1 MSRLRR
7 PTAEL
12 PPVDLS
18 CRLGPVTLPNPIV
31 TASGT
36 YGHGDEVARL
46 GDPGALGAVTAK
58 SLSIYPWDGNP
69 PPRVWEATSGM
80 LNSVG
85 LQNPGI
91 DAWLEHDLPPLLARG
106 ARVIVSIWG
115 RSVDDYAKAAAALV
129 PAIGRLTAL
138 EINVSCPNLE
148 DRGHMFAAHP
158 DATAAAIGAVLD
170 QLPPGIPLFAKLSPN
185 VTDLVAVAAAAVGA
199 GATGLTLINTLLG
212 LAIDAETR
220 RPRLGAGG
228 GGLSGPAIKPVALR
242 AVADVARALPDTPI
256 IGTGGV
262 RTGLDAV
269 EMLLAGASAVGVGT
283 ATFFDPRAA
292 EHVARDLAR
301 WCAEHG
307 VARSADLVGGLRW

>member
-1 MSRLRR
+1 MG
-7 PTAEL
+7 
-12 PPVDLS
+12 VDLT
-18 CRLGPVTLPNPIV
+18 CALGPVTLPNPIV

-36 YGHGDEVARL
+36 YGHGDEVAKL
-46 GDPGALGAVTAK
+46 GDPSRLGAVTAK
-58 SLSIYPWDGNP
+58 SLSHHPWEGNP
-69 PPRVWEATSGM
+69 APRVWEATAGM

-85 LQNPGI
+85 LQNPGVE
-91 DAWLEHDLPPLLARG
+91 AWLDHDLPRLLDRG

-115 RSVDDYAKAAAALV
+115 RSVDDYAKAAAALG
-129 PAIGRLTAL
+129 PALDRLTAV
-138 EINVSCPNLE
+138 EVNVSCPNLE

-158 DATAAAIGAVLD
+158 DATAAAVGAVLD
-170 QLPPGIPLFAKLSPN
+170 QVGVGTAVFAKLSPN

-212 LAIDAETR
+212 LAVDAETR

-269 EMLLAGASAVGVGT
+269 EMLLAGAAAVGVGT

-292 EHVARDLAR
+292 EQVVAGLAR
-301 WCAEHG
+301 WCAGHG
-307 VARSADLVGGLRW
+307 VARSAELVGGLQWP

>member
-1 MSRLRR
+1 MTRSTD
-7 PTAEL
+7 PG
-12 PPVDLS
+12 VDLT
-18 CRLGPVTLPNPIV
+18 CRLGALTLPNPVV

-36 YGHGDEVARL
+36 YGHGDEVAKL
-46 GDPGALGAVTAK
+46 GDPAKLGAVTAK
-58 SLSIYPWDGNP
+58 SLSPYPWDGNP
-69 PPRVWEATSGM
+69 PPRVWEATAGM

-85 LQNPGI
+85 LQNPGVE
-91 DAWLEHDLPPLLARG
+91 AWLEHDLPPLLARG

-115 RSVDDYAKAAAALV
+115 RSVDDYAKAAAALAPAV
-129 PAIGRLTAL
+129 PKLTAL
-138 EINVSCPNLE
+138 EVNVSCPNLE

-158 DATAAAIGAVLD
+158 DATAAAISVVLD
-170 QLPPGIPLFAKLSPN
+170 QLPPGFPLFAKLSPN
-185 VTDLVAVAAAAVGA
+185 VTDLVGVAAAAVGA
-199 GATGLTLINTLLG
+199 GATGLTLINTVLG
-212 LAIDAETR
+212 LAIDVETR

-242 AVADVARALPDTPI
+242 AVADVARALPGTPI

-292 EHVARDLAR
+292 EQVAAGLAR
-301 WCAEHG
+301 WCADHG
-307 VARSADLVGGLRW
+307 VSRSADLVGGLQW